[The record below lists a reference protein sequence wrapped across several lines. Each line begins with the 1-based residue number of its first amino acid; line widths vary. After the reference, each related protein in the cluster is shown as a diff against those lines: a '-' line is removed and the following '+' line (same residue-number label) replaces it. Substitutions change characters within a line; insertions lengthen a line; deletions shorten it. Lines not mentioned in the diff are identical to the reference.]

1 MDFLDCAR
9 VFESSVFERDF
20 VSTKDYDDGLIYS
33 VERPVTIYV
42 DETGLNYCMS
52 VYFGLD
58 GNIYFYFAYSSVD
71 DYTFFR
77 LNDVCEIVI
86 S

>member
-9 VFESSVFERDF
+9 VFESSGFERDF
-20 VSTKDYDDGLIYS
+20 VSTKDYDDSLIYS
-33 VERPVTIYV
+33 VERLVTIRV
-42 DETGLNYCMS
+42 DETVLNNCRG

-58 GNIYFYFAYSSVD
+58 GNIYFYFAYSNVD
-71 DYTFFR
+71 TYTFFK
-77 LNDVCEIVI
+77 LKEVSEIVI

>member
-1 MDFLDCAR
+1 MC
-9 VFESSVFERDF
+9 VFFECSVFERDF
-20 VSTKDYDDGLIYS
+20 VSTKDFGDGLVFS
-33 VERPVTIYV
+33 VDCPVSVRV
-42 DETGLNYCMS
+42 DEVVLNNCCS

-58 GNIYFYFAYSSVD
+58 GNIYFYFAYCSVD

-77 LNDVCEIVI
+77 LDDVCEIVI